1 MSTAT
6 VRNIDRTTLSE
17 EARNAL
23 LILSTLPVEDVNVLK
38 GLMHLSTPGV
48 IGPQTVAAF
57 AKLCAG
63 PPVSLDLSNAG
74 VNAFKQANGLGNTGP
89 VAGVIGPQTAGAYY
103 TKIVAALQGA
113 AAGGGRRTINAAGLS
128 LIKNSEGYAQLVP
141 GTTNVTTYLDA
152 VGVPTIGYGH
162 TGPDVTP
169 NLVITQAQAQA
180 LLQSDLR
187 GAENA
192 VIAAVTVALNDDQF
206 AALVSFVYNLGAGT
220 LNTSTL
226 LGLLNAGDYNGAAQ
240 QFTRFVYA
248 GGEVLQGLVTRRN
261 AERALFLA

>member
-1 MSTAT
+1 MSTAP
-6 VRNIDRTTLSE
+6 VRNVNRTTLSE

-23 LILSTLPVEDVNVLK
+23 LILSTLPVADVNVLK

-48 IGPQTVAAF
+48 IGPLTVAAF
-57 AKLCAG
+57 AKLCAA

-74 VNAFKQANGLGNTGP
+74 VNAFKQANGLGNAGP
-89 VAGVIGPQTAGAYY
+89 VAGVIGPQTAALYY
-103 TKIVAALQGA
+103 TKILAALQG
-113 AAGGGRRTINAAGLS
+113 GGGPRTINAAGLS
-128 LIKNSEGYAQLVP
+128 LIKNFEGYAQVVP
-141 GTTNVTTYLDA
+141 GTTNGTTYLDA

-169 NLVITQAQAQA
+169 NLVITQAQAEA

-187 GAENA
+187 SAEGA
-192 VIAAVTVALNDDQF
+192 VSDAVTVALNDNQF

-220 LNTSTL
+220 LQESTL
-226 LGLLNAGDYNGAAQ
+226 LGLLNGGNYNDAAQ

>member
-6 VRNIDRTTLSE
+6 VQNVDRTTLSE
-17 EARNAL
+17 EERNAL
-23 LILSTLPVEDVNVLK
+23 AILAALPIADLDALK
-38 GLMHLSTPGV
+38 ALLRLSTPGV
-48 IGPQTVAAF
+48 IGPQTVATF

-63 PPVSLDLSNAG
+63 PPLSLDLSDAG
-74 VNAFKQANGLGNTGP
+74 VNAFKQANGLGNAGP
-89 VAGVIGPQTAGAYY
+89 LAGIIGAQTAGVYY
-103 TKIVAALQGA
+103 AKVVAALK
-113 AAGGGRRTINAAGLS
+113 GGGDGARTIDAEGLN
-128 LIKNSEGYAQLVP
+128 LIKNFEGYAQVVR

-169 NLVITQAQAQA
+169 NLVITQAQAEA
-180 LLQSDLR
+180 LLQSDVR
-187 GAENA
+187 GAERA
-192 VIAAVTVALNDDQF
+192 VTAAVTVALSDNQF

-220 LNTSTL
+220 LQNSTL
-226 LGLLNAGDYNGAAQ
+226 LSVLNTGDYAGAAD

-248 GGEVLQGLVTRRN
+248 GGEVLQGLVRRRD